1 MGGKT
6 PNRSIFVRGSAV
18 LIIGLMILAIAFAI
32 PFFVLSRGTLDLAKA
47 LFCIGAAL
55 QVCSALITVRRSVS
69 DMELGA
75 LRNEPVIAVNKN
87 WILAELKAAKGE
99 GWDIYAQ
106 AIAVLERESA
116 NVILVA
122 TALYNKLIAAGD
134 NQIKALATVLVNKL
148 FEPSPEEGAT
158 DAQ

>member
-6 PNRSIFVRGSAV
+6 PNRSISVRGSAV

-32 PFFVLSRGTLDLAKA
+32 PFFVLSRGTFDLAKG

-69 DMELGA
+69 DMELRA

-99 GWDIYAQ
+99 GFDIYAQ

-116 NVILVA
+116 NVILVGM
-122 TALYNKLIAAGD
+122 TLYNKLIAAGD
-134 NQIKALATVLVNKL
+134 NQTKALATVLVNKM
-148 FEPSPEEGAT
+148 FEPSPEEGIA
-158 DAQ
+158 DVQ